1 MIHSGKPGVIRT
13 TITPV
18 SAMIG
23 IVLLWGTAGLA
34 QQTVPMERSMEGF
47 RELRWG
53 TSTEQSSRI
62 YQDLYF
68 EKYVISDRKEEE
80 PLKVYARRVE
90 IGDIENVTFDSIEYW
105 FRGDKLFRVK
115 AELRS
120 KTGPRTMVTQAENA
134 FEKIDGRLKNRYGP
148 PSDHKGDYV
157 TDYFAVAREATWILD
172 HSAVTIRYEGA
183 WGNNDDLLTLIMQEN
198 TK

>member
-1 MIHSGKPGVIRT
+1 
-13 TITPV
+13 
-18 SAMIG
+18 
-23 IVLLWGTAGLA
+23 
-34 QQTVPMERSMEGF
+34 MEGF

-53 TSTEQSSRI
+53 TSIGQSSRI

-90 IGDIENVTFDSIEYW
+90 NGEIENVMFDSIEYW
-105 FRGDKLFRVK
+105 FKGGQFYKVK

-120 KTGPRTMVTQAENA
+120 KTGPRTLVTQAENA

-148 PSDHKGDYV
+148 PSAHKGDYV
-157 TDYFAVAREATWILD
+157 TEYFAVAREATWILD
-172 HSAVTIRYEGA
+172 RSAVTIRYEGA
-183 WGNNDDLLTLIMQEN
+183 WGNNDDSLILIMQEN
-198 TK
+198 TKR